1 MQNYRIR
8 PFTTGQASRWVSSG
22 WRLWRRRPLAVTGP
36 VAVFVLFAM
45 LLRLIPVIGDV
56 VLLLLLPS
64 VMASYLIEIHILTQ
78 TAGGRA
84 GRGKITWRQ
93 YLTDLQRV
101 LFGAW
106 NKPENIF
113 PLVIIGFVLV
123 VIGLIAYA
131 LLAGVGGQVVVSPYG
146 FFELTPPQMGQLLL
160 AYGLVVLLWLAIAAV
175 LLWTLPLFAIHDV
188 ALVAALV
195 LGLRGLRHNGAAVAV
210 LLAVTAAM
218 LLPAAMLRLWSPLA
232 GAVALWLLATAASML
247 MVFSAYCSF
256 RLVFAPVTAARAADS
271 VSRQPVARR
280 S

>member
-8 PFTTGQASRWVSSG
+8 PFTAGQATQWVSSG

-36 VAVFVLFAM
+36 VAVFVLFSM

-64 VMASYLIEIHILTQ
+64 VMASYLIEIHILAQ
-78 TAGGRA
+78 TAGGRS
-84 GRGKITWRQ
+84 GRGKITLER
-93 YLTDLQRV
+93 YLADLQRV

-113 PLVIIGFVLV
+113 PLVVIGFVLV
-123 VIGLIAYA
+123 VIGLVAYA
-131 LLAGVGGQVVVSPYG
+131 LLAAVGGQVVVSPYG
-146 FFELTPPQMGQLLL
+146 FFELTPSQMGRLLL

-188 ALVAALV
+188 PLVAAFGQ
-195 LGLRGLRHNGAAVAV
+195 GLRGLRHNGAAVAV
-210 LLAVTAAM
+210 LMPGLAAV
-218 LLPAAMLRLWSPLA
+218 LLPAAMLKLWSPLA
-232 GAVALWLLATAASML
+232 GVVATWLFATAASML
-247 MVFSAYCSF
+247 MMFTAYCSF
-256 RLVFAPVTAARAADS
+256 RLVFAPAGAARPKDS
-271 VSRQPVARR
+271 VNPQPVARR